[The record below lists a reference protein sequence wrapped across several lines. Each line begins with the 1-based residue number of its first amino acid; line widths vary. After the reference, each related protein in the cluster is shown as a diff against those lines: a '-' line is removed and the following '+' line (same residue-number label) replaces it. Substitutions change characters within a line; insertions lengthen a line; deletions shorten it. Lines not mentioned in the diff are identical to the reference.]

1 MKKGFNEYA
10 LSVKRMV
17 KGQSM
22 SELLLLL
29 DGLINDYDE
38 DTVGVTVR
46 LDRS

>member
-22 SELLLLL
+22 SELLLL

-38 DTVGVTVR
+38 DTVGATVR